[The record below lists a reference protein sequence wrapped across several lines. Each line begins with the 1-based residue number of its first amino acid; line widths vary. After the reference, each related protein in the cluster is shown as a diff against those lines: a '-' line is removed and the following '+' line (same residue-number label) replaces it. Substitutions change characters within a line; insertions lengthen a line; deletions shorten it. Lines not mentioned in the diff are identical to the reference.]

1 MLHVSKLGKF
11 HVITVSSV
19 IFENMRNSPRLGEIG
34 EIDGTFAPNMG
45 ETCPK
50 RGETAGISVRQ
61 GGAARLCG
69 FVAARHASFAVAT
82 QRRLGSR
89 GAKALPCRSVDGEG
103 QRCAR
108 HGPQRA
114 P

>member
-34 EIDGTFAPNMG
+34 VIDGTFAPNMG

-50 RGETAGISVRQ
+50 RGETAAISVRWS
-61 GGAARLCG
+61 GAARLRG
-69 FVAARHASFAVAT
+69 SVAARHASFAVAT

-89 GAKALPCRSVDGEG
+89 GAKALPCRLVDGEG
-103 QRCAR
+103 
-108 HGPQRA
+108 
-114 P
+114 

>member
-19 IFENMRNSPRLGEIG
+19 IFEKHAKLTEIG

-50 RGETAGISVRQ
+50 RGETAAISVR
-61 GGAARLCG
+61 ADAVRR
-69 FVAARHASFAVAT
+69 VFA
-82 QRRLGSR
+82 
-89 GAKALPCRSVDGEG
+89 
-103 QRCAR
+103 
-108 HGPQRA
+108 GP
-114 P
+114 